1 MTGLLTLIALVL
13 LGIAVWQIIK
23 IYDLSQ
29 VNAPENAQIAT
40 DKDNHING
48 FLMMG
53 FLIFLYGL
61 TIFSMLKWGKVL
73 LPLAASEHGEEV
85 DRLMIIT
92 FALILFVQAITQVLL
107 HYFAFKYRGEKGKKA
122 LFYADND
129 KLEFLWTIIPVITL
143 AGLIIYGLWTWTK
156 IMKINDEDDPIII
169 ELYAQQF
176 NWKVRY
182 AGADNTLGEANV
194 RFIEGSNV
202 VGVDV
207 SDPNGKDDI
216 VSTQE
221 LHLPVGRKII
231 FKMRSQDVL
240 HSAFMPFFRAQMN
253 VVPGMITQFSFTPI
267 QTTEQA
273 RQDPEIIAK
282 VQNINQLRT
291 EKNAKLAAEGKELL
305 DPYEFNYL
313 LLCNKICG
321 ASHYNMQLNIIVDT
335 PEEFNSWISQ
345 QKTLAEVLQ

>member
-1 MTGLLTLIALVL
+1 MTGFLTLIALAL
-13 LGIAVWQIIK
+13 LGIAVWQIVK

-29 VNAPENAQIAT
+29 VNAPENNQIAT
-40 DKDNHING
+40 EKDNHING

-73 LPLAASEHGEEV
+73 LPLAASKHGEEV

-92 FALILFVQAITQVLL
+92 FALILFVQGLTQVLL
-107 HYFAFKYRGEKGKKA
+107 HYFAYKYRGKKGMKA

-143 AGLIIYGLWTWTK
+143 SGLIIYGLWTWTN
-156 IMKINDEDDPIII
+156 IMRINEDDDPIII

-182 AGADNTLGEANV
+182 AGADNTLGDANV

-202 VGVDV
+202 IGVDI

-216 VSTQE
+216 VVTQE
-221 LHLPVGRKII
+221 LRLPVGRKVI

-273 RQDPEIIAK
+273 RQDLEIIGK
-282 VQNINQLRT
+282 VQSINNLRE
-291 EKNAKLAAEGKELL
+291 EKNVKLSAEGKELL
-305 DPYEFNYL
+305 DPYEFNFL

-335 PEEFNSWISQ
+335 PEDFNQWISQ
-345 QKTLAEVLQ
+345 QKTISEVLQ